1 MKVTQGNPVILPA
14 HGLKEAVA
22 IPEAPARGFYDWTGF
37 VQQAAVEIDK
47 PGQAVF
53 FEFRR

>member
-1 MKVTQGNPVILPA
+1 MKVTQENSFILPA